1 MLVSTE
7 VAESHVEMLRTE
19 LSLFVDCP
27 ILTLL
32 GST

>member
-7 VAESHVEMLRTE
+7 VTESQVAMLRTE
-19 LSLFVDCP
+19 LSLLVDCP
-27 ILTLL
+27 IFTLL